1 MPDAIIPAFQDDIEE
16 NPLVVDTDENPAYLA
31 DRNELADE
39 EALQIPLD
47 EGTEDDFPA
56 TSSDE
61 SEEELD

>member
-16 NPLVVDTDENPAYLA
+16 NPLVVDTYENPAYLA

-47 EGTEDDFPA
+47 EGMEDVFPA